1 MKLLWVILLS
11 GCMSTTVKQEL
22 VAHCDLGILPIVQ
35 NVENSP
41 YIIVMDGFIITVKCR
56 EILE

>member
-1 MKLLWVILLS
+1 
-11 GCMSTTVKQEL
+11 MSTTVKQEL

-41 YIIVMDGFIITVKCR
+41 YVIVMDGFIITVKCR